1 MSTSTLPINNRA
13 GRSLEDRRAGEGEK
27 DLENIKVLAV
37 DDDPFNQSLI
47 RLLLKSWKISA
58 DIADNGRD
66 AISQLLRHQYDL
78 VLMDIEMPGLNG
90 YETTRVIRNEM
101 LLNLPIIAV
110 TSNNTERDR
119 QLARESGMNDFVPK
133 PILHSELLSSISEAL
148 GIRVAVTA

>member
-13 GRSLEDRRAGEGEK
+13 GRSLEDRRDGEGEK

-58 DIADNGRD
+58 DIADNGRE
-66 AISQLLRHQYDL
+66 AISQLLRHKYDL

>member
-13 GRSLEDRRAGEGEK
+13 GRSLEDRCAGEGEK

-58 DIADNGRD
+58 DIADNGNE
-66 AISQLLRHQYDL
+66 AISQLLRHPYDL
-78 VLMDIEMPGLNG
+78 VLMDIEIPGLNG

-101 LLNLPIIAV
+101 QLDLPIIAV

-148 GIRVAVTA
+148 GIRVAV